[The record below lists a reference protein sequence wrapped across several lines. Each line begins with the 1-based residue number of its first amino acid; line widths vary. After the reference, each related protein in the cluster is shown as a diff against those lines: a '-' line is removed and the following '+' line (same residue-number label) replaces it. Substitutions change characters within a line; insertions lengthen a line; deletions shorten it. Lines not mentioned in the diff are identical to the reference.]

1 MTSLVIPR
9 EHNILEISGLSCSIC
24 MTISFSSLYSQDFS
38 SLFYE
43 FSLSLSLSLSL
54 LLGKKRWN
62 GCFDTC
68 LFLPPTRFVSHTRI
82 RVVEK
87 QKLKGHRYG
96 IRKIVWKSLVEK
108 TLEEGIFS
116 NIYTYTWKGRQKI
129 WRGAENN
136 WRIIWYFILPHTG
149 FKVKRWY
156 TLEFYSSL

>member
-43 FSLSLSLSLSL
+43 FSLSLSLSLSS

-108 TLEEGIFS
+108 HWKKEYSAIFILTLE
-116 NIYTYTWKGRQKI
+116 KVGRKFGEVQ
-129 WRGAENN
+129 
-136 WRIIWYFILPHTG
+136 RIIG
-149 FKVKRWY
+149 
-156 TLEFYSSL
+156 E